1 MRTRLAVGLVAVLA
15 VVSACAPKTTPVAS
29 PGPPQFPDYV
39 QPTAPPGLTTSV
51 IARQSE
57 LAWRFLQAGD
67 LRSADRETTAALKTQ
82 PDFAP
87 AQATAAYIALARRDA
102 TGAVALFTRVVD
114 AHPDYVSALV
124 GKGLALVA
132 TEQTALAA
140 EAFRAALKADPS
152 LIDIGRRVDVLTLK
166 GLQDELAV
174 AREAARRDQP
184 DAAMRA
190 YRNAMAASPD
200 SAFLYRE
207 LAAIERQQGLAS
219 SAIEHLRRANGLD
232 ATDAAS
238 FALLGDLLEQQDDVA
253 GALQAYADAVRL
265 EPDAVIDAKVV
276 ALRGRLELA
285 TLPGPYRAIGN
296 SAQVTR
302 AELAALVGVRLTALV
317 QTARVGDIGVITDI
331 RGHWAERWIAPVA
344 RAGILE
350 AFPNHT
356 FLPRAAVSRVDLA
369 QAASR
374 LLNLIAAAQPA
385 VAREWAGVRGR
396 FTDLNAGHLA
406 YPAASM
412 AVAAAVMQPTA
423 DGAFQPTRAVSGRE
437 AIAAIERLHV
447 LAAAV
452 STPAS
457 ASAPDRR

>member
-15 VVSACAPKTTPVAS
+15 VVSACAPKTTPVVL

-39 QPTAPPGLTTSV
+39 RPTVPSGLATSPL
-51 IARQSE
+51 ARQSE
-57 LAWRFLQAGD
+57 QAWQFLQAGD
-67 LRSADRETTAALKTQ
+67 LRNADRETIASLKMQ
-82 PDFAP
+82 PDFVP

-102 TGAVALFTRVVD
+102 KGAVAQFTLIAD
-114 AHPDYVSALV
+114 AHPDYVPALV

-132 TEQTALAA
+132 TAQTALAA

-152 LIDIGRRVDVLTLK
+152 LIDIARRVDVLTLK
-166 GLQDELAV
+166 GLQEELSV
-174 AREAARRDQP
+174 AREAARKGQP

-207 LAAIERQQGLAS
+207 LAAVERQQGQAP
-219 SAIEHLRRANGLD
+219 SAIEHLRRANDLD
-232 ATDAAS
+232 TTDAAS
-238 FALLGDLLEQQDDVA
+238 FVMLGDLLEQQDDVA

-265 EPDAVIDAKVV
+265 GTDAAVDAKVV

-296 SAQVTR
+296 SVQVTR

-317 QTARVGDIGVITDI
+317 QTARVGNIGVITDI
-331 RGHWAERWIAPVA
+331 RGHWAERWITPVA

-356 FLPRAAVSRVDLA
+356 FLPRAQVSRVDLA

-374 LLNLIAAAQPA
+374 LLNLVAAMQPA
-385 VAREWAGVRGR
+385 SARDWTGARGR

-423 DGAFQPTRAVSGRE
+423 DGAFQPTRAVSGAE
-437 AIAAIERLHV
+437 AIAAIERIRV
-447 LAAAV
+447 LAGAG
-452 STPAS
+452 STPVS
-457 ASAPDRR
+457 ASTPDRR